1 MDSRLYSQCESLR
14 KTFDGSLGGNRF
26 TWNFEVGSNRV
37 EAIELKATL
46 SLEAS
51 ESYRLNVSKVS
62 LKFRV

>member
-37 EAIELKATL
+37 KAIELATL